1 MPQQIFDVIIVGSG
15 PGGGVAT
22 FVLTRAGLRVALVEA
37 GRQLTPGIDYND
49 HAMPYEL
56 HEMRAD
62 PARRSKIPGFPYE
75 RNHFT
80 PVGDNPGHL
89 MLKAVGGRSLCW
101 ASHSLR
107 FGPLDFK
114 RWEIGYNDVAPYYS
128 KVEKF
133 AGIHGFK
140 DGLWNMPDGEFQKGV
155 PMRCGEAKLKIG
167 TAKLKAM
174 GREIDFVP
182 LRKAILTEPHW
193 SGRALCHY
201 CGGCMKGC
209 CVDAKYTSANTP
221 IPAALKTGKLTIFKE
236 AMMTRIETDSRKRKI
251 TGIYVIDKDG
261 KEVFIAG
268 KTLVLACGSIET
280 PRHLLINNLA
290 NSSGMVGK
298 NLVSHHGVWVQG
310 FFPDL
315 ASREGVNED
324 GTDWF
329 HSLVTGMYWKT
340 PSKNFD
346 LSYQVQCGSGLR
358 HQKLAIT
365 ELPGFG
371 SALKQK
377 LREKNQGYV
386 GMNMQGTLISS
397 PNKFVALDPQRK
409 DKFGLPL
416 PLIQL
421 KYEDSD
427 LAQVNDCVATCE
439 EMIRQSGGEVIASPG
454 TNVTAEQIKVDA
466 VHWVS
471 TTRMGK
477 NPKTSV
483 VNNWGQSH
491 DIPNLFI
498 GDASVFTAYPEK
510 NPTLTNMAL
519 SWRMSE
525 GLVERFKRG
534 EFSK

>member
-1 MPQQIFDVIIVGSG
+1 MAAQIFDIIIVGSG
-15 PGGGVAT
+15 PGGGIAT
-22 FVLTRAGLRVALVEA
+22 YVLTRAGLRVALVEA
-37 GRQLTPGIDYND
+37 GRQLTPGVDYND
-49 HAMPYEL
+49 HQMPYEL
-56 HEMRAD
+56 RAMRAD
-62 PARRSKIPGFPYE
+62 PARRDQAPGFRYE

-80 PVGDNPGHL
+80 PVGDRPGHL

-114 RWEIGYNDVAPYYS
+114 RWEISYDQVAPYYS

-140 DGLWNMPDGEFQKGV
+140 DGLWNLPDGEFQKGV
-155 PMRCGEAKLKIG
+155 PMRCAEERLKIG
-167 TAKLKAM
+167 TKALKSA

-193 SGRALCHY
+193 SRRAVCHY
-201 CGGCMKGC
+201 CGGCMRGC

-236 AMMTRIETDSRKRKI
+236 TMMTRIAMDKSGRKVA
-251 TGIYVIDKDG
+251 GIHAKDKDG
-261 KEVFIAG
+261 KDVFIAG
-268 KTLVLACGSIET
+268 KALVLACGSIET

-290 NSSGMVGK
+290 NSSGQVGK
-298 NLVSHHGVWVQG
+298 NLVSHHGVWVYG

-315 ASREGVNED
+315 GQREGVNED

-329 HSLVTGMYWKT
+329 HSLVTGMYWKE

-346 LSYQVQCGSGLR
+346 LSYQIQCGAGMRYAALVVKD
-358 HQKLAIT
+358 Q
-365 ELPGFG
+365 PGFG
-371 SALKQK
+371 SELKK
-377 LREKNQGYV
+377 SLREKNYGYI
-386 GMNMQGTLISS
+386 GMNMQGTIIPSAH
-397 PNKFVALDPQRK
+397 KFVTLDPERK

-416 PLIQL
+416 PLISL
-421 KYEDSD
+421 KYESND

-439 EMIRQSGGEVIASPG
+439 EMIRKSGGEILSSPG
-454 TNVTAEQIKVDA
+454 TNVTADQITIDA

-471 TTRMGK
+471 TTRMGN

-483 VNNWGQSH
+483 VDNWGRSH

-525 GLVERFKRG
+525 RLVERFKRG
-534 EFSK
+534 EI

>member
-1 MPQQIFDVIIVGSG
+1 MREEIFDVIVVGSG

-37 GRQLTPGIDYND
+37 GRQLVPGVDYND

-56 HEMRAD
+56 AEMRAD
-62 PARRSKIPGFPYE
+62 PARRDKVPGFPYE
-75 RNHFT
+75 KNHFT
-80 PVGDNPGHL
+80 PVGDNPNHL

-107 FGPLDFK
+107 FGPQDFK
-114 RWEIGYNDVAPYYS
+114 RWEISYDQVAPYYS

-133 AGIHGFK
+133 AGVHGFK

-167 TAKLKAM
+167 TAAMKAS
-174 GREIDFVP
+174 GREIDFVHQ
-182 LRKAILTEPHW
+182 RKAILTEPHW

-209 CVDAKYTSANTP
+209 CVDAKYTSANTA
-221 IPAALKTGKLTIFKE
+221 IPAALKTKKLTIFKE
-236 AMMTRIETDSRKRKI
+236 TMMTRIETDKDGQKVR
-251 TGIYVIDKDG
+251 GIHAKDKDG
-261 KEVFIAG
+261 KDVFIAG
-268 KTLVLACGSIET
+268 KALVLACGSIET
-280 PRHLLINNLA
+280 PRHLLINKLA

-298 NLVSHHGVWVQG
+298 NLVSHHGVWVYG
-310 FFPDL
+310 YFDDL
-315 ASREGVNED
+315 GQRSGVNED

-346 LSYQVQCGSGLR
+346 LTYQVQCGSGMR
-358 HQKLAIT
+358 HQKLAVRD
-365 ELPGFG
+365 LPGFG
-371 SALKQK
+371 SDLKK
-377 LREKNQGYV
+377 NLREKNYGYV
-386 GMNMQGTLISS
+386 GMNMQGTLIPSA
-397 PNKFVALDPQRK
+397 NKYLALDASRT
-409 DKFGLPL
+409 DKHGLPL
-416 PLIQL
+416 PLIHL
-421 KYEDSD
+421 KYDD
-427 LAQVNDCVATCE
+427 NDIAQVNDCVATCE
-439 EMIRQSGGEVIASPG
+439 EMIRKSGGEIVGSPG
-454 TNVTAEQIKVDA
+454 TNVTASQITIDS

-483 VNNWGQSH
+483 VDNWGRSH
-491 DIPNLFI
+491 DIKNLFI
-498 GDASVFTAYPEK
+498 GDASVFTSYPEK

-525 GLVERFKRG
+525 RLVERFKRG
-534 EFSK
+534 EL